1 MRTFYLNI
9 FIKITVEFCFIGIL
23 TLFCINSFSSRF
35 YRNLNLDAC
44 LWSFENFYDMSELVE
59 ECGGQIVTD
68 GHVKDAVQS
77 HLSIDVPL
85 YVSYIYH
92 SSTDEYGWTDFN
104 HHSSFRLTAVY
115 DTGIL
120 WENGVAL
127 PEKARLQGKLHPASI
142 IIRKR
147 DKRLQV
153 NFRTKAR
160 FRGMFILKT
169 RGNDCLISVIR
180 HIHYRQKENLHRCV
194 VQPLK
199 LLYIMSVFTWN
210 LQLSSYFPK
219 KKFALFTSIKAL

>member
-1 MRTFYLNI
+1 MHRKIFFKKTFYLII
-9 FIKITVEFCFIGIL
+9 FIETTAKFCFIGIGFIF
-23 TLFCINSFSSRF
+23 TIFRITSFSSRF

-59 ECGGQIVTD
+59 DCGGRIVTD

-85 YVSYIYH
+85 HVSYVYH
-92 SSTDEYGWTDFN
+92 SSTDEDGWTDFN

-160 FRGMFILKT
+160 FRGMFILTT
-169 RGNDCLISVIR
+169 RGNYCLISVIF
-180 HIHYRQKENLHRCV
+180 ILFIYFILCLQLTNLHW
-194 VQPLK
+194 K
-199 LLYIMSVFTWN
+199 ADIILYTNTNSYVLIIKKTW
-210 LQLSSYFPK
+210 
-219 KKFALFTSIKAL
+219 